1 MRIFAAKQFSRWAD
15 AEAISDETLIE
26 TAEEAF
32 DGNVDADLG
41 GYLFKKRLAR
51 EGGGKSGGYRT
62 IICFKRSDSDR
73 IFFLHGFPK
82 SSKGNITAKEEKA
95 LKLLAKSM
103 VNLSEDQIAEL
114 EQAGAIRALKRA
126 EE

>member
-1 MRIFAAKQFSRWAD
+1 MRVFVGKQFSKWASS
-15 AEAISDETLIE
+15 EAIDDETLIE

-32 DGNVDADLG
+32 DGSVDADLG

-51 EGGGKSGGYRT
+51 EGGGKSSGYRT
-62 IICFKRSDSDR
+62 IICFRKTDSDR

-82 SSKGNITAKEEKA
+82 NSKGNITAKEEKA
-95 LKLLAKSM
+95 LKLVAKSM

-114 EQAGAIRALKRA
+114 ERTGAIRALER
-126 EE
+126 